1 MNPMVIQFFR
11 WALPYG
17 VVFGIGFCAA
27 WYVQGM
33 RVSSLKNDVKAEQQR
48 YKDRD
53 QAIIDQKQI
62 EKDKQQK
69 LNEETSN
76 DWLKNL
82 DALHDCYK
90 SGRCGV
96 RPSAGGM
103 PSGGISAPSVKPDAT
118 GTNAIPSAERV
129 AEECAYTTLQ
139 INSLQTWIERT
150 ANGRTN

>member
-1 MNPMVIQFFR
+1 MDPLTLRLFKTFGPYVLVAVIS
-11 WALPYG
+11 ASA
-17 VVFGIGFCAA
+17 GFSAA
-27 WYVQGM
+27 WYIQGL
-33 RVSSLKNDVKAEQQR
+33 RLTEEKQR
-48 YKDRD
+48 YKDRE

-62 EKDKQQK
+62 EKDRTDK

-76 DWLKNL
+76 DWIKNL
-82 DALHDCYK
+82 DALHQCYK

-96 RPSAGGM
+96 RSGSGGM
-103 PSGGISAPSVKPDAT
+103 PSGGLSAPSVKPDAT
-118 GTNAIPSAERV
+118 GTNSVPAPERV

>member
-1 MNPMVIQFFR
+1 MNPLL
-11 WALPYG
+11 WARLG
-17 VVFGIGFCAA
+17 MAVAVASVGFMLA
-27 WYVQGM
+27 WYIQGV
-33 RVSSLKNDVKAEQQR
+33 RLTAAKQELVAYKQAATAQKQAE
-48 YKDRD
+48 KDRTD
-53 QAIIDQKQI
+53 
-62 EKDKQQK
+62 K

-118 GTNAIPSAERV
+118 GTNAIPPAERV

>member
-1 MNPMVIQFFR
+1 MNPLL
-11 WALPYG
+11 WARLG
-17 VVFGIGFCAA
+17 MAVAVASVGFMLA
-27 WYVQGM
+27 WYIQGV
-33 RVSSLKNDVKAEQQR
+33 RLTAAKQELVAYKQAVIAQKQEE
-48 YKDRD
+48 KDRT
-53 QAIIDQKQI
+53 
-62 EKDKQQK
+62 DKI
-69 LNEETSN
+69 NEETSN
-76 DWLKNL
+76 DWIKNL
-82 DALHDCYK
+82 NALHDCYR

>member
-17 VVFGIGFCAA
+17 VVFGLGFCAA
-27 WYVQGM
+27 WYVQGLH
-33 RVSSLKNDVKAEQQR
+33 VSSLKNDVKAEQQR
-48 YKDRD
+48 YKARD

-82 DALHDCYK
+82 NALHDCYK

-103 PSGGISAPSVKPDAT
+103 PSGGISAPASRANEAGA
-118 GTNAIPSAERV
+118 GTVPSADRIAADC
-129 AEECAYTTLQ
+129 AEVQLMQNMLQ
-139 INSLQTWIERT
+139 DWNDKVSK
-150 ANGRTN
+150 

>member
-1 MNPMVIQFFR
+1 MDPLTLRLFKMFGPYVLVAVI
-11 WALPYG
+11 AASA
-17 VVFGIGFCAA
+17 GFSTA
-27 WYVQGM
+27 WYIQGL
-33 RVSSLKNDVKAEQQR
+33 RLTEEKQR
-48 YKDRD
+48 YKDRE
-53 QAIIDQKQI
+53 QAIVDQKQA
-62 EKDKQQK
+62 EKDRTDK

-103 PSGGISAPSVKPDAT
+103 PSGGISAPSVKLDAA

>member
-1 MNPMVIQFFR
+1 MNPLL
-11 WALPYG
+11 WARLG
-17 VVFGIGFCAA
+17 MAVAVASVGFMLA
-27 WYVQGM
+27 WYIQGV
-33 RVSSLKNDVKAEQQR
+33 RLTAAKQELVAYKQAATAQKQAE
-48 YKDRD
+48 KDRT
-53 QAIIDQKQI
+53 
-62 EKDKQQK
+62 DKI
-69 LNEETSN
+69 NEETSN

-82 DALHDCYK
+82 DALHQCYK

-118 GTNAIPSAERV
+118 GTNAVPPAERV

>member
-1 MNPMVIQFFR
+1 MNPLL
-11 WALPYG
+11 WARLG
-17 VVFGIGFCAA
+17 MAVAVASVGFMLA
-27 WYVQGM
+27 WYIQGV
-33 RVSSLKNDVKAEQQR
+33 RLTAAKQELVAYKQAATAQKQAE
-48 YKDRD
+48 KDRT
-53 QAIIDQKQI
+53 
-62 EKDKQQK
+62 DKI
-69 LNEETSN
+69 NEETSN
-76 DWLKNL
+76 DWIKNL
-82 DALHDCYK
+82 NAQHDFYK

-118 GTNAIPSAERV
+118 GTNAVPAAERV

>member
-1 MNPMVIQFFR
+1 MNPLL
-11 WALPYG
+11 WARLG
-17 VVFGIGFCAA
+17 MAVAVASVGFMLA
-27 WYVQGM
+27 WYIQGV
-33 RVSSLKNDVKAEQQR
+33 RLTAAKQELVAYKQAATAQKQAE
-48 YKDRD
+48 KDRT
-53 QAIIDQKQI
+53 
-62 EKDKQQK
+62 DKI
-69 LNEETSN
+69 NEETSN
-76 DWLKNL
+76 DWIKNL
-82 DALHDCYK
+82 DALHQCYK

-118 GTNAIPSAERV
+118 GTNAIPPAERV

>member
-1 MNPMVIQFFR
+1 MNPMVIQFFK

-27 WYVQGM
+27 WYVQGLH
-33 RVSSLKNDVKAEQQR
+33 VSSLKNDVKDKQQR

-103 PSGGISAPSVKPDAT
+103 PSGGISAPTGSVN
-118 GTNAIPSAERV
+118 GTPGDDLPTPARIVRDC
-129 AEECAYTTLQ
+129 AEETLKL
-139 INSLQTWIERT
+139 IHLQKWVD
-150 ANGRTN
+150 GVSQ

>member
-1 MNPMVIQFFR
+1 MNPMVIQFFK

-17 VVFGIGFCAA
+17 VVFGLGFCAA
-27 WYVQGM
+27 WYVQGL
-33 RVSSLKNDVKAEQQR
+33 RVQSAKQELVSFQQAATAQKQAE
-48 YKDRD
+48 KDRT
-53 QAIIDQKQI
+53 
-62 EKDKQQK
+62 DKI
-69 LNEETSN
+69 NEETSN
-76 DWLKNL
+76 DWIKNL
-82 DALHDCYK
+82 NALHDCYK

-103 PSGGISAPSVKPDAT
+103 PSGGLSAPSVKPDAA
-118 GTNAIPSAERV
+118 GTNAIPAPERV